1 MLARVCILPYL
12 IWLFLFEKIFLNV
25 FQKILF
31 QIISKCVKTCLLL
44 ASKYTSI
51 VFTALGTGKLNYPRN
66 LVAEVMYKSVRRFQP
81 ANSSLKEV
89 RFLCYDAETIQVS
102 VFYICVTNDHG
113 YVPLVSTSRSF
124 PHPCLIIGL
133 VTRLTR
139 PVSLVEQELITLR
152 ST

>member
-25 FQKILF
+25 FQQILF

-44 ASKYTSI
+44 ANKYTLL
-51 VFTALGTGKLNYPRN
+51 VFAALGTGKLNYPRN

-81 ANSSLKEV
+81 TNSSLKEV

-102 VFYICVTNDHG
+102 VLYNYREG
-113 YVPLVSTSRSF
+113 S
-124 PHPCLIIGL
+124 PHSQ
-133 VTRLTR
+133 
-139 PVSLVEQELITLR
+139 PVARIV
-152 ST
+152 